1 MGCKYI
7 YKDADGKASAIY
19 TRALEKYGPERAEEI
34 YLHHMMSTLD
44 TRFSKPLI
52 ENLEK
57 KAEMIQATPDT
68 DSKEPSV
75 YIETKTGR
83 IIGRVTQMLAD
94 WTESKSE
101 FLNLK
106 PKTLETAKRDQAEVL
121 IKRSIP
127 VEKATQEEKDAYYKE
142 KIAATPD
149 LIDRAKVD
157 VQSKWD
163 ASTKWGTEFHAV
175 ADVISKEMESEYLK
189 QDADSEGNRPQINLR
204 KLPLIIEE
212 AKKNMGADRY
222 REGSFI
228 KDKFD
233 TAQLMYIFKPLYE
246 TIQAKE
252 RQIGKH
258 LTFKSEQKIYT
269 DQLKDPNTPYD
280 GIGGSIDLIA
290 MSPDNSVNL
299 SVDFKTKDAD
309 KIVNFE
315 NAVGTEIHGP
325 FDGIENS
332 PKNKAT
338 AQQLMY
344 GAILRKYGINLT
356 DTMTVVVPL
365 HFQEGEDSGDFGHK
379 SYTIQSIGKDPIVY
393 APESVGNKVENVLTY
408 FRVGSMPK
416 YYEHARANGPSGV
429 VETWSGTDK
438 HGSPNAT
445 FSKYHKESYITKKLG
460 EIRTTST
467 GKKVIDFMNDRVDV
481 SKMDPEAVKS
491 LLSRKYDEVK
501 ETQTNAG
508 KDIIAWFESP
518 EHKFPPRLH
527 GKEITVSNLMRG
539 IRPETHTLELAQGAM
554 DELAGIGPDV
564 LIARNKTTGAISLL
578 SAVSVVNTP
587 IEGFKGNGSE
597 DQHTTFLGNYVAD
610 KDIIS
615 GELNDKL
622 METPSTH
629 DYIALKLGI
638 TALYLNKM
646 AKVSDGKINI
656 DIMRVGTI
664 LPGDR
669 VYTTNVTPEE
679 VFDKLKLFQKY
690 AGKDFPQEYT
700 ELLND
705 VEGNAYKM
713 ATADHLKNLML
724 QISESTDPLG
734 KMYSTD
740 LKGKLINVYKRWE
753 AGELVGIELK
763 TLLGKYVQAVAMR
776 LTPSMTSDQIL
787 HDPRYQAASKAF
799 TEYLN
804 FDDSYRQFAKDRMS
818 LPFIR
823 GAVTSG
829 DKLQLRLHVLYTEAS
844 ASIRKTME
852 SHMDEHNIL
861 LKALQKE
868 KGVEFIGDT
877 KNMFKNLY
885 MDASVD
891 PTKRMMLKK
900 VGTAEFAALTTNEQ
914 NYIRFFN
921 KSIKNSL
928 MRIATDTKRP
938 DIANERFWEEGSVPI
953 LRSRPELLS
962 KESFESWATLKDKI
976 TPEWLKDK
984 KDRRSKQIKPDTR
997 SLLEFDYT
1005 TQFDNQAND
1014 GNTGHSNMRRK
1025 ALGLQEPSNPVEM
1038 SKDIEQNLA
1047 LIVNMGALQAS
1058 EKENYNV
1065 LLQAVAAT
1073 QAITA
1078 ADGLNGRM
1086 SSEMIETWKNLIL
1099 FDRKNEETTPGL
1111 TKAVDKVNQLSS
1123 KFLFSLSVK
1132 QAMIEAIT
1140 GTMQNTSSLISNSI
1154 QNAVASFIGLPENA
1168 GRFTPSEW
1176 SWAIRVWNKYDHKL
1190 EQMVY
1195 DAGMLCADSADLQTD
1210 AFKGANK
1217 SQIFYHKSAF
1227 WLNTLFFNTAIN
1239 HTFLAQAKHLGIVD
1253 AYINTGTKEHEKWT
1267 YDETKDKRF
1276 FVYDPARNIGDKP
1289 PITDDEKKRFSLW
1302 EATRHTLDQEGMLD
1316 PETKRMLTPLTT
1328 NQRAEMKNY
1337 ATRLYGSFNKDVVVN
1352 GEAQAVGRAMF
1363 RYKKWFTQRIANYW
1377 TPTIRD
1383 EAMYGHWDQ
1392 VKDPT
1397 TGEWNTRWVGD
1408 DFEGVIQTLGFIG
1421 KELMRTKSLSFT
1433 TTMGKY
1439 RRENLSKLT
1448 GDLVMLGIM
1457 GLIIM
1462 PFLADKDEEVDP
1474 NTGETKTVTGT
1485 LGKSML
1491 GKSAYNAALNGL
1503 SDMSIIAALP
1513 SMGKGTFPGISMAST
1528 AANDFLGGINS
1539 LIHPDPTDKKT
1550 PWKSLGQ
1557 MSGIGKSVTVGIEF
1571 GNGTLPL

>member
-7 YKDADGKASAIY
+7 YKDADGKTSAIY

-57 KAEMIQATPDT
+57 KAEMIHDTPDT
-68 DSKEPSV
+68 DSNEPSV
-75 YIETKTGR
+75 YIETKTGK
-83 IIGRVTQMLAD
+83 IFGRVTQMLAD

-121 IKRSIP
+121 IKRTIP

-142 KIAATPD
+142 KITATPD
-149 LIDRAKVD
+149 LIERAKID
-157 VQSKWD
+157 VQSKWN
-163 ASTKWGTEFHAV
+163 ASTKWGTEFHAT

-204 KLPLIIEE
+204 RLPLIIEE
-212 AKKNMGADRY
+212 AKKNMGVDRY
-222 REGSFI
+222 REGSYI
-228 KDKFD
+228 KDKFE
-233 TAQLMYIFKPLYE
+233 TSQLMYIFKPLYE
-246 TIQAKE
+246 AIQTKE

-258 LTFKSEQKIYT
+258 LTLKSEQRIYT
-269 DQLKDPNTPYD
+269 DQLKDPNMPYD

-290 MSPDNSVNL
+290 MTTDNSVNI
-299 SVDFKTKDAD
+299 SFDFKTKDAD
-309 KIVNFE
+309 KVVNFE

-344 GAILRKYGINLT
+344 GAILKKYGINLT
-356 DTMTVVVPL
+356 DTMTIVVPL

-379 SYTIQSIGKDPIVY
+379 TYTIQSIGKDPIIY
-393 APESVGNKVENVLTY
+393 PMESVGNKVENVLTY
-408 FRVGSMPK
+408 FRTGSMPK

-429 VETWSGTDK
+429 VEKWSGNDK

-445 FSKYHKESYITKKLG
+445 FSKYHKESYIVRKFG

-501 ETQTNAG
+501 DTQANAG

-539 IRPETHTLELAQGAM
+539 IRPETHTLKLAQG
-554 DELAGIGPDV
+554 EEGLEGIGPDV
-564 LIARNKTTGAISLL
+564 LIATNTTTGAISLL
-578 SAVSVVNTP
+578 SAVSVVDTV
-587 IEGFKGNGSE
+587 ITEFKGNGS
-597 DQHTTFLGNYVAD
+597 DDKHTTFLGNYVAD

-622 METPSTH
+622 MTAPSTH
-629 DYIALKLGI
+629 DYIGMKLGI

-646 AKVSDGKINI
+646 AKVSNGKINI
-656 DIMRVGTI
+656 DIMRIGTI

-669 VYTTNVTPEE
+669 IYKTDITPEE

-705 VEGNAYKM
+705 VEGSAYKM

-724 QISESTDPLG
+724 QIADSTDPLG
-734 KMYSTD
+734 KMYSVE
-740 LKGKLINVYKRWE
+740 LKGKMINVYKRWQ
-753 AGELVGIELK
+753 AGELVGTELK
-763 TLLGKYVQAVAMR
+763 KLLGKYVQTVAMR

-787 HDPRYQAASKAF
+787 LDPRYQAASKAF
-799 TEYLN
+799 LEYLD
-804 FDDSYRQFAKDRMS
+804 FDNVVTEHLKDRVS

-829 DKLQLRLHVLYTEAS
+829 DKHQLKLHVVYNEGS
-844 ASIRKTME
+844 AVIRKQMDA
-852 SHMDEHNIL
+852 HMDEHKVL
-861 LKALQKE
+861 LDALRKE
-868 KGVEFIGDT
+868 KGGEYVGTTNVLF
-877 KNMFKNLY
+877 KNMF
-885 MDASVD
+885 MDASAD

-900 VGTAEFAALTTNEQ
+900 PGTAEFNALSLAEQ

-938 DIANERFWEEGSVPI
+938 DIDNERFWEEGSVPI
-953 LRSRPELLS
+953 LRSRPELLK
-962 KESFESWATLKDKI
+962 KENFESWASLKDAV
-976 TPEWLKDK
+976 TPDWLK
-984 KDRRSKQIKPDTR
+984 SKEKRIKPDTR

-1014 GNTGHSNMRRK
+1014 GNVGHSNMRRSL
-1025 ALGLQEPSNPVEM
+1025 LGLSEPSNPGEM

-1047 LIVNMGALQAS
+1047 LIINMGALQAS
-1058 EKENYNV
+1058 EKENYSI
-1065 LLQAVAAT
+1065 LLQTVAAM

-1078 ADGLNGRM
+1078 ADGMNGRM
-1086 SSEMIETWKNLIL
+1086 SSDMIETWKNLII
-1099 FDRKNEETTPGL
+1099 FDRKNEESTPGL
-1111 TKAVDKVNQLSS
+1111 AKAVDTANQLSS
-1123 KFLFSLSVK
+1123 RYLFSLSIK
-1132 QAMIEAIT
+1132 QAMIEGIT

-1154 QNAVASFIGLPENA
+1154 QNAVSRFVGLPENS
-1168 GRFTPSEW
+1168 GRFSGKDW
-1176 SWAIRVWNKYDHKL
+1176 LWATKAWDKYDHKL

-1195 DAGMLCADSADLQTD
+1195 DAGMLQADANDLQT
-1210 AFKGANK
+1210 AEFRAQNK
-1217 SQIFYHKSAF
+1217 TQTFYHKAGF

-1239 HTFLAQAKHLGIVD
+1239 HTFLAQAKAMGIVD
-1253 AYINTGTKEHEKWT
+1253 AYVNSGTKEHEKWT

-1276 FVYDPARNIGDKP
+1276 FAYDPTKDIGDKP
-1289 PITDDEKKRFSLW
+1289 PMTDDEKKRFSLW
-1302 EATRHTLDQEGMLD
+1302 EATRKTLDKEGMLD
-1316 PETKRMLTPLTT
+1316 QETKRMLSPVTA

-1363 RYKKWFTQRIANYW
+1363 RYKKWFTQRISNYW
-1377 TPTIRD
+1377 TPTIRN
-1383 EAMYGHWDQ
+1383 EAMYGHWEQ
-1392 VKDPT
+1392 IKDPN
-1397 TGEWNTRWVGD
+1397 TGEWNTHWMGD
-1408 DFEGVIQTLGFIG
+1408 DFEGVLQTLGFMG
-1421 KELMRTKSLSFT
+1421 KELMRTRSLAFT

-1448 GDLVMLGIM
+1448 GDMIMLSIM
-1457 GLIIM
+1457 GLITM
-1462 PFLADKDEEVDP
+1462 PFLADKDEEVDAI
-1474 NTGETKTVTGT
+1474 TGETKTVTGT
-1485 LGKSML
+1485 FGKSML
-1491 GKSAYNAALNGL
+1491 GKSAYAAALNGV
-1503 SDMSIIAALP
+1503 SDMSIIWALP
-1513 SMGKGTFPGISMAST
+1513 SMGKGTFAGLNTT
-1528 AANDFLGGINS
+1528 ATAFGDFGKGMLQ
-1539 LIHPDPTDKKT
+1539 LLHPDPTDKKT

-1557 MSGIGKSVTVGIEF
+1557 MGGIGKSVTVGIEL